1 MKFIIVMLSIAFYLE
16 GIFSNFVS
24 ISTKFFNPLFA
35 LITLVSV
42 YPFFKENRK
51 YFLVCFGYGILY
63 DLIYTDTLVFHG
75 FLFLS
80 IGYLSYHMYK
90 LLSLNILNTI
100 LIVFISILGYRL
112 ISYILLCLVGGYKF
126 IWIKLIYSITSS
138 IIINIFFATVLYL
151 FFRPRY
157 HYIKV

>member
-1 MKFIIVMLSIAFYLE
+1 MKFIILMLSAAFYLE

-24 ISTKFFNPLFA
+24 ISTRFFNPLFV
-35 LITLVSV
+35 LVTLVSV
-42 YPFFKENRK
+42 YPFFKDKRK

-63 DLIYTDTLVFHG
+63 DFTYTNTFIFHG
-75 FLFLS
+75 FLFLC
-80 IGYLSYHMYK
+80 IGYLTYQMYK
-90 LLSLNILNTI
+90 LFSLNILNII
-100 LIVFISILGYRL
+100 LITFISILSYRF

-126 IWIKLIYSITSS
+126 IWIKLLYSITSS
-138 IIINIFFATVLYL
+138 IITNICFVVILYL